1 MTTQYQDG
9 RLRAKIEEW
18 TPSAGQQIALGQ
30 SHGMVVRVYDHGPA
44 DGQTAAPRLV
54 FDSEQRH
61 GSAGVFGESDVAR
74 SFADRIEAAM
84 MVGARAREVIQHE
97 RRVACPSRQGEH
109 WLKRDAAKAEA
120 AAANKRAK
128 QHQEDAEQLAREA
141 DNPDVQ
147 TDVPLRGDGWAVKL
161 GPSLTD
167 GTAETEEWRVLV
179 AHGGAETRPQ
189 SKGRR
194 RHGPAAAEP
203 TGASTL
209 VDEVL
214 AETAAKRP
222 GRDPAADR
230 AAFDEPAEPKSKGRK
245 AKSKAPPPVPEH
257 VPDAAGL
264 PLKIG
269 TLVELQDEHGH
280 TYEATVAE
288 ILDQDPKT
296 GDWKITVE
304 DTASGVP
311 ANVYAGECIRVEAP
325 PEPDEDEED

>member
-9 RLRAKIEEW
+9 RLKAKIEEW
-18 TPSAGQQIALGQ
+18 TPSAGQQIALGK
-30 SHGMVVRVYDHGPA
+30 SHGMIVRVYDHGPA

-84 MVGARAREVIQHE
+84 MVGARWHETIQHE

-109 WLKRDAAKAEA
+109 WQKRDVAKAEA

-141 DNPDVQ
+141 DNPDIQ

-167 GTAETEEWRVLV
+167 GTAETDEWRTLV
-179 AHGGAETRPQ
+179 AHGSAEPRPQ
-189 SKGRR
+189 SKSRR
-194 RHGPAAAEP
+194 RHGPAVAGPTEP
-203 TGASTL
+203 SSL

-222 GRDPAADR
+222 GRDPEADR

-245 AKSKAPPPVPEH
+245 GRTKAPAVPDH
-257 VPDAAGL
+257 VPDVMGL

-269 TLVELQDEHGH
+269 TKVELQDEHGH
-280 TYEATVAE
+280 GYTAE
-288 ILDQDPKT
+288 VIAILGQDPKT
-296 GDWKITVE
+296 EQWRITVE

-311 ANVYAGECIRVEAP
+311 ADVYAGECTRLDP
-325 PEPDEDEED
+325 PTEPEDDEDD

>member
-9 RLRAKIEEW
+9 RLKAKIEEW

-44 DGQTAAPRLV
+44 DGQTTAPRLV

-84 MVGARAREVIQHE
+84 IAGARAREAIQHE
-97 RRVACPSRQGEH
+97 RRVACPGRQGEH
-109 WLKRDAAKAEA
+109 WHKRDAAKAEA
-120 AAANKRAK
+120 SEANKRAK
-128 QHQEDAEQLAREA
+128 QHQEDAERLAREA

-167 GTAETEEWRVLV
+167 GTAETDEWRVLV

-194 RHGPAAAEP
+194 RHGPAVTEPAEP
-203 TGASTL
+203 NSL

-230 AAFDEPAEPKSKGRK
+230 AAFDAPAEPKSKSRRGRTK
-245 AKSKAPPPVPEH
+245 PPAVH

-269 TLVELQDEHGH
+269 SKVELQDEHGH
-280 TYEATVAE
+280 GYTAE
-288 ILDQDPKT
+288 VIAVLGQDPKT
-296 GDWKITVE
+296 DQWRITVE
-304 DTASGVP
+304 DTTTGVP
-311 ANVYAGECIRVEAP
+311 ADVYAGECTRLDLP
-325 PEPDEDEED
+325 TEPDDEDD